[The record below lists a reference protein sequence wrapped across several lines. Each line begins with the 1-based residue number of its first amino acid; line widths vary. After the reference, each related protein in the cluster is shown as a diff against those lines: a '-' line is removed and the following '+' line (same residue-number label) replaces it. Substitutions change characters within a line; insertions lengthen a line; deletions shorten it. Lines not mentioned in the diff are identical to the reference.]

1 VEKRRLGGSDVE
13 VSRVGLG
20 CNNLGGR
27 LDLER
32 TRAVVEAALDAEITF
47 FDTAET
53 YGERGRS
60 ERFLGEIL
68 EGRRDRVVL
77 ATKFGWDVGLGGD
90 DLRGSRS
97 YLRRAIDASLE
108 RLRTDHV
115 DLYYYHRPDG
125 VTPLAETLEAM
136 HELVDE
142 GKTRAIGCSNL
153 SAAQLREADAFAR
166 SAGKPQIAAL
176 QNRYSL
182 LERAAEAEI
191 LPLCREYGIGFV
203 PYSPLASGLL
213 TGKYRRG
220 EPPPA
225 GSRLE
230 NRPEARADERLE
242 RIEAL
247 EAFATEH
254 GHTLLELAIGGLASQ
269 PGVVSVIAGATTP
282 EQVRAN
288 AAASWELTAVELA
301 ALAELVGSAA

>member
-1 VEKRRLGGSDVE
+1 VEHRAVGNSEPV
-13 VSRVGLG
+13 VSVVGLG
-20 CNNLGGR
+20 CNNFGGR
-27 LDLER
+27 MGFEA
-32 TRAVVEAALDAEITF
+32 TRAVVDAALDAGITF
-47 FDTAET
+47 FDTADA
-53 YGERGRS
+53 YGERGGS

-68 EGRRDRVVL
+68 ERRRDEVVL
-77 ATKFGWDVGLGGD
+77 ATKFGWDVRLGGD
-90 DLRGSRS
+90 APRGSRP

-125 VTPLAETLEAM
+125 VTPLEETLEAM
-136 HELVDE
+136 SELVGE
-142 GKTRAIGCSNL
+142 GKTRAVGCSNL
-153 SAAQLREADAFAR
+153 SAEQLRVAHELAR
-166 SAGKPQIAAL
+166 ATGRPQIAGL

-182 LERAAEAEI
+182 LDRDAERDV

-203 PYSPLASGLL
+203 PYLPLASGLL

-220 EPPPA
+220 EPSPP

-230 NRPEARADERLE
+230 NRPEVRTDERLE
-242 RIEAL
+242 RVEAL
-247 EAFATEH
+247 EAFAKER

-288 AAASWELTAVELA
+288 AAASWRLSK
-301 ALAELVGSAA
+301 AELSALSELLGPPP